1 LFHVAEKKSYMGC
14 AFSSIN
20 AAFWALQMKKLG
32 RGIAS
37 LPDYKSTFPKWPSVV
52 NNNQVLFIIANS
64 GVGF

>member
-32 RGIAS
+32 QALLRYLITS
-37 LPDYKSTFPKWPSVV
+37 QISQSPVV
-52 NNNQVLFIIANS
+52 SNKQVLFIIANS
-64 GVGF
+64 EMGF